1 MNSDNYEKLSHL
13 VNKLHSMASNKQFY
27 NPQLT
32 RTKICCLVDD
42 NLSIHALRCGKNSL
56 EDPLEMQT
64 IEYVCFN
71 SETQTSLQWQALA
84 PTIFHPA
91 FPTLIL
97 SKDQIFALVVGLSKN
112 DKDSDRYSRYY
123 AHFWSIGNDFLDT
136 YPQPLNG
143 AIKAAVTKSGKLLL
157 VSTSWVPPVAISL
170 SRPLI
175 LASYENNQFSILAS
189 PLLATDVAGSL
200 PSLIAIYATKK
211 DEIHLVYDGYYQSL
225 KEDGLHLWH
234 VKLDDDGKTLVTEDL
249 GLAPKFPLLSE
260 ILTAPD
266 GSIYLLIVYFD
277 EFTRQT
283 LEHKLIKISGQDIE
297 NSKTEHYFIDNWLQ
311 IHSVWFDDNQIYY
324 YGPDKIPFS

>member
-1 MNSDNYEKLSHL
+1 
-13 VNKLHSMASNKQFY
+13 MASNKQFY

-143 AIKAAVTKSGKLLL
+143 AIKAAVTKSEKLLL

-283 LEHKLIKISGQDIE
+283 LEHKLIKFSGQDIE

>member
-42 NLSIHALRCGKNSL
+42 NLFIHALRCGKNSL

-71 SETQTSLQWQALA
+71 SETQISLQWQALA

-136 YPQPLNG
+136 YPQPLNS
-143 AIKAAVTKSGKLLL
+143 AIKAAVTKNGKLLL
-157 VSTSWVPPVAISL
+157 VSTSWVPPTAINL

-175 LASYENNQFSILAS
+175 LASYENNQFSVLAN
-189 PLLATDVAGSL
+189 PLLETNVASSF
-200 PSLIAIYATKK
+200 PSSIAIYATKK

-225 KEDGLHLWH
+225 KEDGFHLWH
-234 VKLDDDGKTLVTEDL
+234 VKLNNDGKTLVTEDL

-260 ILTAPD
+260 ILTAPN

-277 EFTRQT
+277 ELTQQT